1 MARGLGLLLAAGAS
15 LPYAFL
21 SFAAADNRSAKVDFG
36 ADILP
41 LLKARCASCHAGTGA
56 AAGLDLSTA
65 AGIQKGGSSGKLVLG
80 GNSKGSLLIHRL
92 AGQDGKPRMPM
103 GFAPLGDEEMA
114 KMRAWIDGGAS
125 VASANGRH
133 WAYVKP
139 VRPALPAV
147 KNKVWIRNP
156 IDAFVLARLEKEG
169 LKPSEQA
176 SKETLLRRVSLDL
189 TGLPPTVEEADA
201 FLADTS
207 PNAYEKVVDRLLAS
221 PQYGERQARPWLD
234 LARYAD
240 TNGYEADRR
249 RSMWP
254 YRDWVVKAFN
264 RNIPFDQFTIEQIA
278 GDLLP
283 NATVDQ
289 LVATGFN
296 RNTMHNE
303 EGGVDRAE
311 QRWLTLIDRVATT
324 SQTWLGSTVACAQC
338 HDHKYDPF
346 KQKDFYR
353 FLAYFETAQEP
364 AYELPSPEL
373 DAERQALR
381 KQIADLE
388 AAKAEKKKID
398 ELKNRL
404 NGLRGP
410 STLIMREPKG
420 AGAPWTYVRLKGS
433 FLAKGEPLYAATPG
447 FLGAAEKDLPQ
458 SRLGLAKW
466 LVSKDNPLTARV
478 TVNRMWEQYFGRGL
492 VETTEDL
499 GTQGSKPTHPKLL
512 DWLATEFMRRAWDM
526 KALHRL
532 IVTSAT
538 YRQSSAVSPKL
549 LERDPSN
556 ELLTRGPRFRLE
568 AEMIRDAALRASG
581 LLSLKMGGP
590 SVYPPQPDGIWD
602 SPYSD
607 ERWQPSQG
615 EDRYR
620 RSIYTFWKRT
630 APYPAFVLLDA
641 ASREACTVRRIRTN
655 TPLQAL
661 ALLNDPGMLDAAK
674 ALAKRM
680 TAAPT
685 SREGIVYAFRSCVT
699 RRPTEAETNRL
710 IALYQRLNDRY
721 TKDPESAKKLGGD
734 PSSAAFTMV
743 ANVILNLDE
752 NLTKG

>member
-1 MARGLGLLLAAGAS
+1 
-15 LPYAFL
+15 
-21 SFAAADNRSAKVDFG
+21 
-36 ADILP
+36 
-41 LLKARCASCHAGTGA
+41 
-56 AAGLDLSTA
+56 
-65 AGIQKGGSSGKLVLG
+65 
-80 GNSKGSLLIHRL
+80 
-92 AGQDGKPRMPM
+92 
-103 GFAPLGDEEMA
+103 
-114 KMRAWIDGGAS
+114 
-125 VASANGRH
+125 
-133 WAYVKP
+133 
-139 VRPALPAV
+139 
-147 KNKVWIRNP
+147 
-156 IDAFVLARLEKEG
+156 
-169 LKPSEQA
+169 
-176 SKETLLRRVSLDL
+176 
-189 TGLPPTVEEADA
+189 
-201 FLADTS
+201 
-207 PNAYEKVVDRLLAS
+207 
-221 PQYGERQARPWLD
+221 
-234 LARYAD
+234 
-240 TNGYEADRR
+240 
-249 RSMWP
+249 
-254 YRDWVVKAFN
+254 
-264 RNIPFDQFTIEQIA
+264 
-278 GDLLP
+278 
-283 NATVDQ
+283 
-289 LVATGFN
+289 
-296 RNTMHNE
+296 
-303 EGGVDRAE
+303 
-311 QRWLTLIDRVATT
+311 
-324 SQTWLGSTVACAQC
+324 
-338 HDHKYDPF
+338 
-346 KQKDFYR
+346 
-353 FLAYFETAQEP
+353 
-364 AYELPSPEL
+364 
-373 DAERQALR
+373 
-381 KQIADLE
+381 
-388 AAKAEKKKID
+388 
-398 ELKNRL
+398 
-404 NGLRGP
+404 
-410 STLIMREPKG
+410 
-420 AGAPWTYVRLKGS
+420 
-433 FLAKGEPLYAATPG
+433 
-447 FLGAAEKDLPQ
+447 
-458 SRLGLAKW
+458 
-466 LVSKDNPLTARV
+466 VSKDNPLTARV

-685 SREGIVYAFRSCVT
+685 PREGIVYAFRSCVT